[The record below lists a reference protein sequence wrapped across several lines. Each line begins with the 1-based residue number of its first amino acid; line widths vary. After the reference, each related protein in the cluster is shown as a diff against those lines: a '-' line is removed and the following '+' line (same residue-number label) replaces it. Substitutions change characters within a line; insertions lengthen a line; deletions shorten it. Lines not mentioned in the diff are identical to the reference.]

1 MRIRLL
7 AAAATLLAITAPLV
21 APLAAQDLSGLKE
34 PISPDRPNFTNSP
47 DTVAPGHFQLE
58 TGYTFTR
65 KGPVKDSSLGELLLR
80 YGLDERCEARLGLS
94 SYHWTD
100 TGVPGERRIS
110 GFQDPFVEVKVRLN
124 DAEAERRAAGVPAM
138 GLLVQTTIPVGARAL
153 TSDAWQPRATLAFL
167 WNLTKSVSLGS
178 NLGCAYLADSGER
191 FTQCFASLSAG
202 VQMNDKTNA
211 FFEGL
216 TFSKESARGSSTQY
230 LDTGV
235 SYSVSNDLQ
244 LDVRVGAGLNSPRP
258 NWFTGLGASVRF

>member
-7 AAAATLLAITAPLV
+7 AAAIAITAAAPLV
-21 APLAAQDLSGLKE
+21 AQDLSGLKE

-47 DTVAPGHFQLE
+47 DTVAPGHLQVE

-65 KGPVKDSSLGELLLR
+65 KGLQKDSSLGELLLR
-80 YGLDERCEARLGLS
+80 YGIDERCEARLGLN
-94 SYHWTD
+94 SYHWID

-110 GFQDPFVEVKVRLN
+110 GFQDPYAEVKVRLN
-124 DAEAERRAAGVPAM
+124 EAEAEHRAPGVPAM

-153 TSDAWQPRATLAFL
+153 TSDAWQPRAALAL
-167 WNLTKSVSLGS
+167 SWELTKSLSLDS

-202 VQMNDKTNA
+202 VQINDKVNT
-211 FFEGL
+211 FFEGF
-216 TFSKESARGSSTQY
+216 TFSRESAHGSSTQY
-230 LDTGV
+230 LDTGL
-235 SYSVSNDLQ
+235 SYLVSNDVQ

>member
-1 MRIRLL
+1 MKLRLL
-7 AAAATLLAITAPLV
+7 AAAIIAITAA

-47 DTVAPGHFQLE
+47 DTVAAGHLQVE

-65 KGPVKDSSLGELLLR
+65 KGPQKDSSLGELLLR
-80 YGLDERCEARLGLS
+80 YGIDERCETRLGLG
-94 SYHWTD
+94 SYHWID

-110 GFQDPFVEVKVRLN
+110 GLQDPFVEVKVRLN
-124 DAEAERRAAGVPAM
+124 EAEAEHRAPGMPAL

-153 TSDAWQPRATLAFL
+153 TSDAWQPRAALAL
-167 WNLTKSVSLGS
+167 YWELTKSLSLGS

-202 VQMNDKTNA
+202 VQVNDKVNA

-230 LDTGV
+230 LDTGL
-235 SYSVSNDLQ
+235 SYLMSKDLQ

-258 NWFTGLGASVRF
+258 NWFTGLGGSIRF